1 MWFIIRSAFCV
12 GLVYSIASGE
22 QGIGD
27 VRGNASAA
35 LASLAN
41 PAARALLGSALTAC
55 ENDTKFCLEA
65 ARRLASAADF
75 AGKPGGQ
82 DQPSLVSDTLTPA
95 DRLPPW
101 RGAAK
106 PRSPLGRGRVEARAT
121 STL

>member
-12 GLVYSIASGE
+12 GLVYSIATGE

-27 VRGNASAA
+27 VRDSASAT
-35 LASLAN
+35 LSSLAG
-41 PAARALLGSALTAC
+41 PGERALLGSAIAVC
-55 ENDTKFCLEA
+55 ENDTKFCLDA
-65 ARRLASAADF
+65 ARRLAGAADF
-75 AGKPGGQ
+75 AGKPGLQ

-106 PRSPLGRGRVEARAT
+106 PRRPLGRGRVEARAT